1 MRGDSR
7 IYYALLMLIEEKM
20 MKKTFKEILLV
31 ILLFTLAACGKNAS
45 VTTWQEQYDLGE
57 KYLLEED
64 YEAAI
69 VAFTAAIEID
79 PKEIEAYTGLVKAYT
94 QTQDYEAAAST
105 VDGALD
111 ILKTLEMS
119 LSDESLDGFVNSAA
133 EAYGNVSD
141 VERQYNFW
149 ISLIEI
155 YPDESGETLNEQGA
169 AALAQLGQVYTAQ
182 EDYEQAE
189 AAFNHAIELDPQKAD
204 YYLLIA
210 EMYFAQGKYEEGIS
224 ALEAGY
230 ELTGEETLNARIVKV
245 QEEQQSVLEENLKK
259 IVDQME
265 VQFTVDD
272 VQLGVTELEDVAAI
286 YGNRTGAELYYSR
299 QNGIEKL
306 HSVRAYF
313 GENGDQIVDGY
324 EEGDVDFEFSAMFI
338 SRTTVN
344 AIKIENPD
352 FLCLGALRVNDD
364 FETVLEL
371 YGLGDAWKL
380 CGDGGSYSI
389 YQTESGKRV
398 DVGYWDNGNEFFMY
412 TSEDGYHIEIE
423 GHNGKIYSIYM
434 VKD

>member
-1 MRGDSR
+1 
-7 IYYALLMLIEEKM
+7 M
-20 MKKTFKEILLV
+20 MKKIFKEMFLV
-31 ILLFTLAACGKNAS
+31 ILLFMLAACGKNAS
-45 VTTWQEQYDLGE
+45 VMTWQEQYDLGE

-111 ILKTLEMS
+111 ILRTLEAD
-119 LSDESLDGFVNSAA
+119 LSDESLDGFVDSAA
-133 EAYGNVSD
+133 EAYGNVRD
-141 VERQYNFW
+141 IDRQYNFW
-149 ISLIEI
+149 VSLIEM
-155 YPDESGETLNEQGA
+155 YAEESGETLSERGA
-169 AALAQLGQVYTAQ
+169 AALAQLGQSYTDQ
-182 EDYEQAE
+182 ENYEQAE
-189 AAFNHAIELDPQKAD
+189 AAFNYAIELAPLKVD

-230 ELTGEETLNARIVKV
+230 ELTGEETLNARIAEA
-245 QEEQQSVLEENLKK
+245 QEGQQSVLEENLKK

-286 YGNRTGAELYYSR
+286 YGNRAGAELYYSR
-299 QNGIEKL
+299 QNGVEKL

-313 GENGDQIVDGY
+313 GKNGNPIADGY
-324 EEGDVDFEFSAMFI
+324 EEGDVDFEFSAMFK

-344 AIKIENPD
+344 SIRIENPD
-352 FLCLGALRVNDD
+352 FLCLGALRVGDD
-364 FETVLEL
+364 FADVLEL
-371 YGLGDAWKL
+371 YALEDVWEL
-380 CGDGGSYSI
+380 CGDGSYSI

-398 DVGYWDNGNEFFMY
+398 DVGYNVNNGNEFFMY

-423 GHNGKIYSIYM
+423 GNNGKIYSIYM
-434 VKD
+434 VTD